1 MMRRVSYFI
10 LALLLILVVLVLG
23 LQVGSFDTGI
33 ATVFNAFMH
42 YNPADTTQF
51 AILHL
56 RLPRLV
62 LALVVGASLA
72 FCGYLMQ
79 AMVNNGLADPYLLG
93 TAAGASLGAVV
104 VFFGFV
110 PIAVA
115 GFYLPPVFALAGAFL
130 VTLVVVLLG
139 YRKGQ
144 IIPSQLL
151 LGGIALSSLVTAIV
165 GLLTFLSDSEGKLK
179 SVIFWSMGSFER
191 ASWNLVPYPTVA
203 LAVALVVFAFYQKQ
217 LNVLLLGEERA
228 QALGIRVAQTR
239 WVILGTVSV
248 VTGFAVATSGPIGF
262 VGLIIPHITRGLLGT
277 TGRSNLLFCAFVG
290 GLFMLL
296 CDLLSR
302 IIYPPAGLP
311 IGIITSFFGVPF
323 FVYLLFRKNY
333 NFRG

>member
-1 MMRRVSYFI
+1 MRRGLYFL
-10 LALLLILVVLVLG
+10 LALLLILVVLLLG
-23 LQVGSFDTGI
+23 LQVGSFDSDI
-33 ATVFNAFMH
+33 ATILNAFLH
-42 YNPADTTQF
+42 YDPDNTTHF
-51 AILHL
+51 AIMHL
-56 RLPRLV
+56 RLPRLL
-62 LALVVGASLA
+62 LALVVGAALA

-93 TAAGASLGAVV
+93 TASGASLGAVI

-110 PIAVA
+110 EISLG
-115 GFYLPPVFALAGAFL
+115 GFYMPPVFALAGAFV
-130 VTLVVVLLG
+130 VTLVVVMLG
-139 YRKGQ
+139 YRKRQ
-144 IIPSQLL
+144 LIPAQLL
-151 LGGIALSSLVTAIV
+151 LAGIAISALVTSIV

-191 ASWNLVPYPTVA
+191 ASWALLPYP
-203 LAVALVVFAFYQKQ
+203 AVALLLALLLFVYYQKQ
-217 LNVLLLGEERA
+217 LNILLLGEERA
-228 QALGIRVAQTR
+228 QALGVRVANTR

-262 VGLIIPHITRGLLGT
+262 VGLIIPHVTRGVMGT

-302 IIYPPAGLP
+302 LIYPPAGLP

-333 NFRG
+333 NFKD

>member
-1 MMRRVSYFI
+1 MRQSSYII
-10 LALLLILVVLVLG
+10 LALLLILVVLMLG
-23 LQVGSFDTGI
+23 LQVGSFKTNFATIADT
-33 ATVFNAFMH
+33 FLN
-42 YNPADTTQF
+42 YNPNNTTQY

-56 RLPRLV
+56 RLPRLL

-93 TAAGASLGAVV
+93 TASGASLGAVI

-110 PIAVA
+110 PISVA
-115 GFYLPPVFALAGAFL
+115 GIYLPPVFALAGAFL
-130 VTLVVVLLG
+130 VTLVVVVLG
-139 YRKGQ
+139 YRKRQ

-151 LGGIALSSLVTAIV
+151 LAGIALSSLVTAVV

-191 ASWNLVPYPTVA
+191 ASWSLVPYPSMA
-203 LAVALVVFAFYQKQ
+203 LLLALLFFVFYQKE
-217 LNVLLLGEERA
+217 LNILLLGEERA
-228 QALGIRVAQTR
+228 QAMGIRVARTR
-239 WVILGTVSV
+239 WVILATISV

-262 VGLIIPHITRGLLGT
+262 VGLIVPHVTRGLLGI
-277 TGRSNLLFCAFVG
+277 TGRTNLLFCAFIG

-296 CDLLSR
+296 CDLISR

-323 FVYLLFRKNY
+323 FVYLLFKKNY

>member
-1 MMRRVSYFI
+1 MSKLLYFI
-10 LALLLILVVLVLG
+10 VALLLLLAVLLLG
-23 LQVGSFDTGI
+23 LQVGSFESDLSTI
-33 ATVFNAFMH
+33 AEAFLN
-42 YNPADTTQF
+42 YNPDNTTHY
-51 AILHL
+51 AIVHL
-56 RLPRLV
+56 RLPRLL

-93 TAAGASLGAVV
+93 TASGASLGAVI

-110 PIAVA
+110 DVVVA
-115 GFYLPPVFALAGAFL
+115 GIYMPPVFALLGAFI
-130 VTLVVVLLG
+130 VTLVVVILG
-139 YRKGQ
+139 YRKRQ
-144 IIPSQLL
+144 LIPAQLL
-151 LGGIALSSLVTAIV
+151 LAGIAISSLVTAIV

-191 ASWNLVPYPTVA
+191 ASWELLPYPTVA
-203 LAVALVVFAFYQKQ
+203 LLLALGLFVFLQKQ
-217 LNVLLLGEERA
+217 LNILLLGQERA
-228 QALGIRVAQTR
+228 QALGVQVAHTR
-239 WVILGTVSV
+239 WAILATVSV

-262 VGLIIPHITRGLLGT
+262 VGLIVPHVTRGLMGT
-277 TGRSNLLFCAFVG
+277 TGKTNLLFCAFIG

-323 FVYLLFRKNY
+323 FVYLLSRKNY
-333 NFRG
+333 KFSS

>member
-1 MMRRVSYFI
+1 MRQSSYII
-10 LALLLILVVLVLG
+10 LALLLILVVLMLG
-23 LQVGSFDTGI
+23 LQVGSFDTSFATI
-33 ATVFNAFMH
+33 ADTFIN
-42 YNPADTTQF
+42 YNPNNTTQY

-56 RLPRLV
+56 RLPRLL

-93 TAAGASLGAVV
+93 TASGASLGAVI

-110 PIAVA
+110 PISVA
-115 GFYLPPVFALAGAFL
+115 GIYMPPVFALAGAFL
-130 VTLVVVLLG
+130 VTLVVVVLG
-139 YRKGQ
+139 YRKRQ

-151 LGGIALSSLVTAIV
+151 LAGIALSSLVTAIV

-191 ASWNLVPYPTVA
+191 ASWNLVPYPSMA
-203 LAVALVVFAFYQKQ
+203 LLLALLFFVFYQKE
-217 LNVLLLGEERA
+217 LNILLLGEERA
-228 QALGIRVAQTR
+228 QAMGIRVARTR
-239 WVILGTVSV
+239 WVILATISV

-262 VGLIIPHITRGLLGT
+262 VGLIVPHVTRGLLGI
-277 TGRSNLLFCAFVG
+277 TGRTNLLFCAFIG

-296 CDLLSR
+296 CDLISR

-323 FVYLLFRKNY
+323 FVYLLFKKNY